1 MKTNIKLLCFVAF
14 LGLVSQSCLKNQED
28 LFDKSPS
35 ARMVEYLSDV
45 RKILMEPENGWV
57 MYYFP
62 DKSQIYGGFTYTIK
76 FGQESAEVGFE
87 LADDVNET
95 KTSLYRLGSDTG
107 PMLSFD
113 TQNPYI
119 HHFST
124 PSSKLYQG
132 MGGDFEF
139 MILEVDKEH
148 VKMMGRRSG
157 NIIVM
162 RPISDSFEE
171 YYKKLDESVGGFVIE
186 GMKGNVGGVDVT
198 ASIDRD
204 DRHITFEFGEDS
216 ESVAYVYTLEGVRL
230 YEPVTIGTVAVEE
243 LVFDEATFKTSIV
256 GSTDVLEGVVP
267 EGYRRFSDYAGD
279 YLLIFNREGES
290 DEEYDSLPVTLV
302 PGEKNST
309 YLMSGLNE
317 NYSITWNYDRY
328 NGTLSWTHQILGTME
343 NGNQVRLIA
352 GDSKTTS
359 YQTIT
364 TKVFGET
371 SWNGDESNPVYYINA
386 AYTWSTTRHSDAFQ
400 LRRYSAKG
408 SSLGVVAADSG
419 WRFPGGLDKL
429 PFVYALVKK

>member
-1 MKTNIKLLCFVAF
+1 MKTNIKILCAVAF
-14 LGLVSQSCLKNQED
+14 LGLASQSCLKNQED

-45 RKILMEPENGWV
+45 QKILMEPENGWV

-62 DKSQIYGGFTYTIK
+62 DKSQIYGGFTYTLK
-76 FGQESAEVGFE
+76 FDQESVEVGFE
-87 LADDVNET
+87 LATDVKET

-119 HHFST
+119 HYFAT
-124 PSSKLYQG
+124 PSSKKYQG

-148 VKMMGRRSG
+148 VRMMGRRSG
-157 NIIVM
+157 NIVVM
-162 RPISDSFEE
+162 YPLSDNSATYFDKLEE
-171 YYKKLDESVGGFVIE
+171 SMGDFVIE
-186 GMKGNVGGVDVT
+186 GMKGNVGGVETTV
-198 ASIDRD
+198 SIDRD
-204 DRHITFEFGEDS
+204 NRQLTFEFGEESTS
-216 ESVAYVYTLEGVRL
+216 EAFIYTLDGLRL
-230 YEPVTIGTVAVEE
+230 YKPVTIGTSEFDD
-243 LVFDEATFKTSIV
+243 LVFDEPTFKVTLV
-256 GSTDVLEGVVP
+256 GTDDVLEGVVP
-267 EGYRRFSDYAGD
+267 DGYRRFSEYAGD
-279 YLLIFNREGES
+279 YLFVFNRENEE
-290 DEEYDSLPVTLV
+290 DQEYDTLPVTLV
-302 PGEKNST
+302 PGEGNST
-309 YLMSGLNE
+309 YLMTGLND
-317 NYSITWNYDRY
+317 NYSITWNYDRFK
-328 NGTLSWTHQILGTME
+328 GTLTWTHQTLGIME
-343 NGNQVRLIA
+343 NGEQVRLIA

-371 SWNGDESNPVYYINA
+371 SWNGDEANPVYYINA
-386 AYTWSTTRHSDAFQ
+386 AYTWSTTRHSNAFQ

-408 SSLGVVAADSG
+408 SSVGVVAANSE